1 MTAECQSKVVQGE
14 SQRVEPRLL
23 TVAESTASDSLKSA
37 RWAVLQMPITSIFH
51 LLVLRDKSWGPIKI
65 GRLSLTEKV

>member
-1 MTAECQSKVVQGE
+1 MAAECQSNVVQGE

-23 TVAESTASDSLKSA
+23 TVAESA

-51 LLVLRDKSWGPIKI
+51 LLVLRDKSWGPIKT